1 MRIICDSAE
10 LSKACMNVQRTV
22 SGKSTIPALEGI
34 LIEAADGKVKLTGYD
49 LEVGSV
55 IIVNC
60 EVYEAGR
67 VVLNA
72 KNLCD
77 ILRMV
82 PEDVVSIDCDERNI
96 SKIKSGEAEYSIIGT
111 SADDYPELP
120 SINKYSDIKVKQA
133 VLKDMIKKT
142 IFSVSTGE
150 RNPVHTG
157 VKFEIS
163 ENKIVLVAVD
173 GARLAIRREEVN
185 YFSEEKPEL
194 SFVVPAKT
202 LNEIIKLSGDDERDI
217 EIKAGDRHII
227 FKIDGYEIISRLL
240 EGNFLNYKSA
250 IPLTWGTKI
259 IVETKRL
266 IECIERTSLII
277 TDKSSPVRCIV
288 DNGVMKFSSVT
299 AIGTASDKMV
309 ADIEGKPVEIGFNN
323 RFVLDC
329 LKACDAET
337 VKIEMSSANQP
348 ITLSPLE
355 GDSFFYLVLPV
366 RI

>member
-34 LIEAADGKVKLTGYD
+34 LIEAADGKVSLTGYD

-55 IIVNC
+55 VSLDC

-82 PEDVVSIDCDERNI
+82 PEDIVSIECDERNI
-96 SKIKSGEAEYSIIGT
+96 SKIKSGETEYSIIGT
-111 SADDYPELP
+111 AADDYPELP
-120 SINKYSDIKVKQA
+120 TVNKYYDITIKQS

-157 VKFEIS
+157 VKFEIA
-163 ENKIVLVAVD
+163 EDEIVLVAVD
-173 GARLAIRREEVN
+173 GARLAIRREKI
-185 YFSEEKPEL
+185 SCSSDEKPEI

-202 LNEIIKLSGDDERDI
+202 LNEIIKLSGDDESEI
-217 EIKAGDRHII
+217 IIKAGDRHII
-227 FKIDGYEIISRLL
+227 FTVERYEIVSRLL

-259 IVETKRL
+259 TVETKRL

-277 TDKSSPVRCIV
+277 TDKSSPVRCTV

-299 AIGTASDKMV
+299 AIGTANDKMV
-309 ADIEGKPVEIGFNN
+309 ADIEGKSIEIGFNN

-329 LKACDAET
+329 LKACEADT
-337 VKIEMSSANQP
+337 IKIEMTGSNQP
-348 ITLSPLE
+348 ITFSPLE

>member
-1 MRIICDSAE
+1 MRIICDSSE

-34 LIEAADGKVKLTGYD
+34 LIEAAEGKVSLTGYD

-55 IIVNC
+55 VSLDC

-82 PEDVVSIDCDERNI
+82 PEDVVSIECDDRNI
-96 SKIKSGEAEYSIIGT
+96 SKIKSGETEYSIIGS

-120 SINKYSDIKVKQA
+120 TINKYSDIKIKQS

-173 GARLAIRREEVN
+173 GARLAIRREEIE
-185 YFSEEKPEL
+185 YSSEEKPEI

-202 LNEIIKLSGDDERDI
+202 LNEIIKLSGDDEKDI

-250 IPLTWGTKI
+250 IPMSSETKI

-266 IECIERTSLII
+266 IESIERTSLII
-277 TDKSSPVRCIV
+277 TDKSSPLRLIV
-288 DNGVMKFSSVT
+288 DNGILKFSSVT
-299 AIGTASDKMV
+299 ALGTASDKMA
-309 ADIEGKPVEIGFNN
+309 ADIEGKNIEIGFNN

-329 LKACDAET
+329 LKVCDVEKI
-337 VKIEMSSANQP
+337 KIEMISANQP
-348 ITLSPLE
+348 ITFSPLE
-355 GDSFFYLVLPV
+355 GDHFFFLILPV

>member
-1 MRIICDSAE
+1 MKIICDSAE

-22 SGKSTIPALEGI
+22 SNKSTIPALEGI

-55 IIVNC
+55 IVISC
-60 EVYEAGR
+60 ETAIEGR

-82 PEDVVSIDCDERNI
+82 PEDVVSIECDERNI
-96 SKIKSGEAEYSIIGT
+96 CRIKSGETEYSIIGT
-111 SADDYPELP
+111 SADEYPELP
-120 SINKYSDIKVKQA
+120 SLSKFSPVTVRQA

-157 VKFEIS
+157 VKFEITQGR
-163 ENKIVLVAVD
+163 IVLVAVD
-173 GARLAIRREEVN
+173 GARLAVRREDIEYN
-185 YFSEEKPEL
+185 AEENGEL
-194 SFVVPAKT
+194 QFVVPSKT
-202 LNEIIKLSGDDERDI
+202 LNEIIKLSSDDESEI
-217 EIKAGDRHII
+217 EIRVGDRHII
-227 FKIDGYEIISRLL
+227 FKIDEYEIVSRLL

-250 IPLTWGTKI
+250 IPLTHATRI
-259 IVETKRL
+259 LVPTRRL

-277 TDKSSPVRCIV
+277 TDKSSPVRCV
-288 DNGVMKFSSVT
+288 VENGIMKFSSVT
-299 AIGTASDKMV
+299 AIGTANDKMA
-309 ADIEGKPVEIGFNN
+309 ADIEGKNIEIGFNN

-329 LKACDAET
+329 LKACDVDEI
-337 VKIEMSSANQP
+337 KIEMSSSNQP
-348 ITLSPLE
+348 ITFAPLE
-355 GDSFFYLVLPV
+355 GDSFFFLVLPV